1 MYKSVSFIIL
11 YMKPPLDNIYTHTS
25 HKKKLNSTPEFSFFY
40 ERPAQNLIILV
51 HASSNCSIDAA
62 YEILKQG
69 LVPNASP

>member
-1 MYKSVSFIIL
+1 MHKSVNLAPL
-11 YMKPPLDNIYTHTS
+11 YMKPPLNNIYTSTS
-25 HKKKLNSTPEFSFFY
+25 HKKTEFYPRVQFFY

-51 HASSNCSIDAA
+51 HASSNCSIDVA